1 MMNKIKN
8 LVTGIKRAYD
18 EGLVNKIRLAT
29 DMICKLTCLVTLY
42 CTCSS
47 YDNGNVPVS
56 VAFGIASGVLLII
69 DWAMVNPGIFL
80 LIPYI
85 ITASWVVFSHHH
97 NLVNSSNRIRRK
109 YVLVYEEC
117 EGILDWLDELYYRW
131 QNCEIVTKYKL
142 Y

>member
-1 MMNKIKN
+1 MMNRIKN

-97 NLVNSSNRIRRK
+97 NLVKSSNRIRRK

-131 QNCEIVTKYKL
+131 QNSEIVTKYKL

>member
-1 MMNKIKN
+1 MMNRIKN

-47 YDNGNVPVS
+47 YDNGNVPLS
-56 VAFGIASGVLLII
+56 VVFGITSGVLLMI

-80 LIPYI
+80 LVPYI
-85 ITASWVVFSHHH
+85 VIASWVVLSHHH
-97 NLVNSSNRIRRK
+97 NLVRSSNRIRRG

-131 QNCEIVTKYKL
+131 QNSEIVTKYKL

>member
-8 LVTGIKRAYD
+8 LVTSIKRAYD

-29 DMICKLTCLVTLY
+29 DLICKLTCLVTLY
-42 CTCSS
+42 CTCSA

-56 VAFGIASGVLLII
+56 IAFGITSGVLLII
-69 DWAMVNPGIFL
+69 DWAIVNPGIFL
-80 LIPYI
+80 LVPYI
-85 ITASWVVFSHHH
+85 VTASWVVFLQHH
-97 NLVNSSNRIRRK
+97 NLVKSSNRIRRK

-131 QNCEIVTKYKL
+131 QNSEIVTKYKL

>member
-29 DMICKLTCLVTLY
+29 DMVCKLTCLVTLY

-97 NLVNSSNRIRRK
+97 NLVKSSNRIRRK

-131 QNCEIVTKYKL
+131 QNSEIVTKYKL

>member
-8 LVTGIKRAYD
+8 LVTGIKRAHD

-42 CTCSS
+42 CICSS

-56 VAFGIASGVLLII
+56 IAFGIASGVLLII

-97 NLVNSSNRIRRK
+97 NLVKSSNRIRRK

-131 QNCEIVTKYKL
+131 QNSEIVTKYKL

>member
-1 MMNKIKN
+1 MMNRIKN

-18 EGLVNKIRLAT
+18 EGLVNKIRIAT

-56 VAFGIASGVLLII
+56 VASGIASGVLLII

-97 NLVNSSNRIRRK
+97 NLVKSSNRIRRK

-131 QNCEIVTKYKL
+131 QNSEIVTKYKL

>member
-1 MMNKIKN
+1 MMNRIKN

-47 YDNGNVPVS
+47 YDNGNVPLS
-56 VAFGIASGVLLII
+56 VIFGITSGVLLII

-80 LIPYI
+80 LVPYI
-85 ITASWVVFSHHH
+85 VTASWVVFSHHH
-97 NLVNSSNRIRRK
+97 NLVKSSTRIRRG
-109 YVLVYEEC
+109 YVLIYEEC

-131 QNCEIVTKYKL
+131 QNSEIVTKYKF